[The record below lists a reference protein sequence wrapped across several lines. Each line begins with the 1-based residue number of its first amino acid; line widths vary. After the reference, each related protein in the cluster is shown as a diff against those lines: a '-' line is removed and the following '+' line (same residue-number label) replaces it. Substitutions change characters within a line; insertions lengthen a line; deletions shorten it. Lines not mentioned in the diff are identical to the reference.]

1 MLRLISV
8 TKIEEL
14 KIVQFFL
21 KLTKKVTTAVFTLN
35 VKFLKYPKSHQV
47 LWLLLKDN
55 LSPRT
60 FKNRPILFTLHLMQK
75 VFLNKTSF
83 HEMTRDYNFIWSRVR
98 IVEVCGSNK
107 KVFF

>member
-1 MLRLISV
+1 MRGYEWLTMLRLISV

-47 LWLLLKDN
+47 LWLLLKDKF
-55 LSPRT
+55 SPRT
-60 FKNRPILFTLHLMQK
+60 FKTAQSYLHC
-75 VFLNKTSF
+75 
-83 HEMTRDYNFIWSRVR
+83 I
-98 IVEVCGSNK
+98 
-107 KVFF
+107 